1 MGWKNDIWIGKKV
14 TIGADAKSRLMIR
27 VATVS
32 VAVSM
37 AVMVVAVS
45 VITGFKREIS
55 DKIAGFDA
63 HIQIV
68 NLDNNKSYEKQPVA
82 TLDRASLE
90 ELRRD
95 RNIKSVSPYCYKPG
109 LLRNASEMHG
119 MVLKGVDADADLGFF
134 RRTLVKGRLPEL
146 SSPDRLKEIVVSGK
160 MAEALSLDTGR
171 MVEAIFMQEPPRR
184 DRFRVCG
191 IYDSSL
197 AEFDELIALTDI
209 RNTRRLNGWS
219 DTLASGY
226 DIMLHDTKLLEHS
239 TAHVER
245 VVFAPDD
252 RNLMVTD
259 YKERNPA
266 IFDWLDLQ
274 DTNGIVI
281 ITIML
286 IVACFNMSAMMLMVM
301 ARSTRFVGIMKTIGA
316 RNLSLQ
322 RIFVYRASAITLKG
336 IVWGDIAAVA
346 LLAVQ
351 KFTGAVKLDS
361 AGYFIS
367 SVPVTLDPLH
377 ILLLSAGTYA
387 VVIVTQMIP
396 TMIVSGFSPA
406 ESIKYKE

>member
-14 TIGADAKSRLMIR
+14 TIGGDDKSALMVK

-37 AVMVVAVS
+37 AVMVIAVS
-45 VITGFKREIS
+45 VITGFKKEIS

-68 NLDNNKSYEKQPVA
+68 NLDNNKSYEKQPVEA
-82 TLDRASLE
+82 LDHSTIEKLKA
-90 ELRRD
+90 D
-95 RNIKSVSPYCYKPG
+95 NNIKSISRYCYKPG
-109 LLRNASEMHG
+109 LLRNGPDMHG
-119 MVLKGVDADADLGFF
+119 MVLKGVDENADTDFF
-134 RRTLVKGRLPEL
+134 RRTLTKGKLPDL
-146 SSPDRLKEIVVSGK
+146 SSRDRIKEIVISGK
-160 MAEALSLDTGR
+160 MSEALSLDTGQ

-209 RNTRRLNGWS
+209 RNTRRLTGWS
-219 DTLASGY
+219 DSLSSGY
-226 DIMLHDTKLLEHS
+226 EIMLRDTKFIERS
-239 TAHVER
+239 MAHVEDII
-245 VVFAPDD
+245 FDLDD
-252 RNLMVTD
+252 RELMVTD
-259 YKERNPA
+259 YLERNPA

-281 ITIML
+281 IAIML
-286 IVACFNMSAMMLMVM
+286 TVACFNTAAMMLMVM
-301 ARSTRFVGIMKTIGA
+301 ARSTRFIGIMKTIGA
-316 RNLSLQ
+316 RNMSLQ

-336 IVWGDIAAVA
+336 IIWGDIAAII
-346 LLAVQ
+346 LLSIQ
-351 KFTGAVKLDS
+351 KLTGVVKLDS

-367 SVPVTLDPLH
+367 SVPVVLDPLH
-377 ILLLSAGTYA
+377 ILLLSLGTYT